1 MPALESPVEPIL
13 SCGVVLVRRE
23 KWALQYLLL
32 KAYQYWDFPK
42 GKLERGETPF
52 QAAIREVEEETT
64 VTQLDFHWGET
75 FFETPPYRGGKIARY
90 YIAQTEAKK
99 VDLPINPELGR
110 AEHQEFAWVRYK
122 KAYEMVSPRVRQVI
136 DWANAIIEAEP
147 FE

>member
-1 MPALESPVEPIL
+1 MPAIKPTTAPIL

-23 KWALQYLLL
+23 GWVLQYLLL

-42 GKLERGETPF
+42 GKLEQGETPF

-64 VTQLDFHWGET
+64 ITRLHFHWGER

-90 YIAQTEAKK
+90 YIAQTDTHK
-99 VDLPINPELGR
+99 VALPINPELGR
-110 AEHQEFAWVRYK
+110 PEHQEFAWVRYLQ
-122 KAYEMVSPRVRQVI
+122 AYKIVSPRVRQVI